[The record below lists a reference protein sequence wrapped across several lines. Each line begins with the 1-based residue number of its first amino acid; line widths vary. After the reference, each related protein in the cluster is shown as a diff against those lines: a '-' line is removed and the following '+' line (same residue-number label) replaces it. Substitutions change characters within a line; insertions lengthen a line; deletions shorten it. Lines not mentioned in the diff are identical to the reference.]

1 MTTPSFNGL
10 SVLALESRRSREIAK
25 LIENLGGVPVVA
37 PSVKEVALES
47 NEEALI
53 FARDL
58 NEHKVDFVIFT
69 TGVGVNAL
77 ASAVESE
84 CSREELGRRLNEVI
98 VVARGPKPIAVL
110 REIGVQVSLT
120 VPEPNTWR
128 DLLALLDQNKATF
141 PVAGRRVVVQEYG
154 VTNADLLAGLT
165 ERGAIVTPV
174 NVYQWALPDDLA
186 PLENAIDSVIRGD
199 LHVVLVAS
207 SVQIRHLF
215 RVAETMQKAKL
226 LKEALTQTVIA
237 SVGPLT
243 SEELRSR
250 GLTVDIECSHPK
262 MGFLVKEAA
271 EKAASLLKA
280 KRAPMKPADP

>member
-47 NEEALI
+47 NEEALS
-53 FARDL
+53 FARNL
-58 NEHKVDFVIFT
+58 SEHKVDFVIFT

-84 CSREELGRRLNEVI
+84 CSREELARRLNEVT
-98 VVARGPKPIAVL
+98 VVARGPKPSAVL
-110 REIGVQVSLT
+110 RELGVQVSLA

-141 PVAGRRVVVQEYG
+141 PVEGRRVVVQEYG
-154 VTNADLLAGLT
+154 VTNADLLAGLRD
-165 ERGAIVTPV
+165 RGAVVMPV

-186 PLENAIDSVIRGD
+186 PLED
-199 LHVVLVAS
+199 L
-207 SVQIRHLF
+207 
-215 RVAETMQKAKL
+215 
-226 LKEALTQTVIA
+226 
-237 SVGPLT
+237 
-243 SEELRSR
+243 
-250 GLTVDIECSHPK
+250 
-262 MGFLVKEAA
+262 
-271 EKAASLLKA
+271 SLIHI
-280 KRAPMKPADP
+280 